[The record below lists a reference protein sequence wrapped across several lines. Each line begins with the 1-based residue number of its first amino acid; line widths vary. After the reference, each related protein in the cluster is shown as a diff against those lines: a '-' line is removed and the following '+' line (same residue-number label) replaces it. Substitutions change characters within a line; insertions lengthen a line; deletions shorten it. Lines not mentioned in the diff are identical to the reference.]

1 MQDSELH
8 PQSANASVTSAPTA
22 VAAELVDDGKPARDE
37 RGRLLPGHKGLPGA
51 GRPSGLAQSEKIR
64 ALLEP
69 HREELIGRTL
79 ELALKSPD
87 GQVSARALEIALTRL
102 APTPRQE
109 AERVVVPGFREAS
122 TLQGRAEAV
131 ITAAACGEISAEA
144 AERLLRVLDVYSK
157 AILTTELERRLQAL
171 EQGRTAAPGVV
182 PSEPTGAED
191 LV

>member
-1 MQDSELH
+1 MKDSELQG
-8 PQSANASVTSAPTA
+8 QSPNAGMTREPAT

-109 AERVVVPGFREAS
+109 AERVIVPGFREAT
-122 TLQGRAEAV
+122 TLQGKAEA
-131 ITAAACGEISAEA
+131 IIAAAACGEISAEA

-171 EQGRTAAPGVV
+171 EQGRTTPPGSAA
-182 PSEPTGAED
+182 SEPTGAED

>member
-1 MQDSELH
+1 M
-8 PQSANASVTSAPTA
+8 
-22 VAAELVDDGKPARDE
+22 
-37 RGRLLPGHKGLPGA
+37 
-51 GRPSGLAQSEKIR
+51 
-64 ALLEP
+64 
-69 HREELIGRTL
+69 
-79 ELALKSPD
+79 
-87 GQVSARALEIALTRL
+87 SARALEIALTRL